1 MIFTAALG
9 FVMTAPMESAYF
21 KIDLTWLC
29 ISHLLNLIIK
39 LNIVYNACRMF
50 FQTNKFLVRDGL
62 AN

>member
-21 KIDLTWLC
+21 KIDPTWLC

-39 LNIVYNACRMF
+39 L
-50 FQTNKFLVRDGL
+50 
-62 AN
+62 